1 MITRAVN
8 KISQKFSQY
17 LGFGYGLKAWRA
29 DDDRPAVGRG
39 GGPDHLP
46 RPQDHHQH
54 VRVLSGTM
62 CNECRVDKCLG
73 LIQMSCSR

>member
-39 GGPDHLP
+39 GGADHLP

-54 VRVLSGTM
+54 VRVLSGKTL
-62 CNECRVDKCLG
+62 R
-73 LIQMSCSR
+73 R